1 MLTQL
6 TVDNLAIAD
15 HIELF
20 FEKGMS
26 VITGETGAG
35 KSIILDALG
44 LTLGDRADSGLVR
57 HGADRTDISA
67 VFDISNIPSAKAWL
81 KDNDLDNGNDLD
93 SQHDCILRRVITS
106 EGRSRGYINGQP
118 SSLSNLR
125 EVGEMLID
133 IHSQHEHQ
141 SLLKKETHRR
151 LIDEFG
157 NLKKLANS
165 TATNYKHWSEKAQKL
180 EQLKSNQDERD
191 ARLQLLK
198 YQVKELNELGLA
210 EGELADLEK
219 EQQSLS
225 HAEQL
230 LNSGH
235 EVLQLCSEGDTT
247 AQSIL
252 SLAMS
257 ALEALPV
264 KHEALSEAQNLLSE
278 ALIQVEEASHSI
290 RGFVDHFEIDPARL
304 QEVDERLSSTYELA
318 RKHRTTPEELPALH
332 QTLINEL
339 KSFEEGDGNLEIL
352 TEETALLAGEYLQS
366 ANKLSEARIKTA
378 QKLDKKIT
386 TQLAELGMP
395 SVKFVT
401 QITPLP
407 EDVFSRHGQEEIEFL
422 VSANP
427 GQPAK
432 PLNKVASGGELSRIS
447 LAIQVVTAQTSA
459 TPTLVFDE
467 VDVGIGGGTAEVVG
481 RLLRALG
488 EKGQAICITH
498 QPQVASQGHHHLF
511 VSKKTNKKETH
522 SSINIL
528 NGSSRTEE
536 IARMLGG
543 INMTEQT
550 LAHAQEML
558 NIPEMEAEGA

>member
-15 HIELF
+15 HVELF
-20 FEKGMS
+20 FERGMS

-67 VFDISNIPSAKAWL
+67 VFDISNIPNAQAWL
-81 KDNDLDNGNDLD
+81 KANDLHNDSDLD
-93 SQHDCILRRVITS
+93 DQYECILRRVITS

-118 SSLSNLR
+118 SALSNLR

-151 LIDEFG
+151 LIDEYG
-157 NLKKLANS
+157 NLKKQAQDV
-165 TATNYKHWSEKAQKL
+165 ATHYKSWSDKAQKL
-180 EQLKSNQDERD
+180 EQLKNNQDEQD

-198 YQVKELNELGLA
+198 YQVKELNELGLTA
-210 EGELADLEK
+210 EELPELEK

-230 LNSGH
+230 LSSGH
-235 EVLQLCSEGDTT
+235 EVLQACSDGESTV
-247 AQSIL
+247 QSIL
-252 SLAMS
+252 SH
-257 ALEALPV
+257 ALHTLDALPV
-264 KHEALSEAQNLLSE
+264 KHEALFEAQNLLSE
-278 ALIQVEEASHSI
+278 ALIQVDEATHSI
-290 RGFVDHFEIDPARL
+290 RGFVDHFEIDPTRL
-304 QEVDERLSSTYELA
+304 QEVDERLSAIYQLA
-318 RKHRTTPEELPALH
+318 RKHKTTPEELPALH
-332 QTLINEL
+332 QSLVDEL
-339 KSFEEGDGNLEIL
+339 KSFEDGDGNIEIL
-352 TEETALLAGEYLQS
+352 TTETAELAEKYLTT
-366 ANKLSEARIKTA
+366 ARKLSQARIKTA
-378 QKLDKKIT
+378 LTLDKKIAG
-386 TQLAELGMP
+386 QLSELGMP
-395 SVKFVT
+395 SVKFIT
-401 QITPLP
+401 QISPLP
-407 EDVFSRHGQEEIEFL
+407 DNIFTRNGLEDIEFL

-427 GQPAK
+427 GQPPK

-459 TPTLVFDE
+459 IPTLVFDE

-488 EKGQAICITH
+488 EKGQALCITH

-511 VSKKTNKKETH
+511 VSKQTNKKETH
-522 SSINIL
+522 SKITKL
-528 NGSSRTEE
+528 NKEGRTEE
-536 IARMLGG
+536 VARMLGG

-550 LAHAQEML
+550 LAHAREML
-558 NIPEMEAEGA
+558 SATALEI

>member
-20 FEKGMS
+20 FERGMS

-67 VFDISNIPSAKAWL
+67 VFDISNIPAAKNWL
-81 KDNDLDNGNDLD
+81 KANDLDNESDLD
-93 SQHDCILRRVITS
+93 NQHECILRRVITS

-118 SSLSNLR
+118 SALSNLR

-151 LIDEFG
+151 LIDEYG
-157 NLKKLANS
+157 DLKNSALTVATQYKL
-165 TATNYKHWSEKAQKL
+165 WSEKAHKL
-180 EQLKSNQDERD
+180 EQLQNNQDEQD

-198 YQVKELNELGLA
+198 YQVKELNELGLTQ
-210 EGELADLEK
+210 GELSELEK

-230 LNSGH
+230 LSSGH
-235 EVLQLCSEGDTT
+235 EVLQACSEGDTT
-247 AQSIL
+247 VQSIL
-252 SLAMS
+252 SH
-257 ALEALPV
+257 ALHTLESLPV
-264 KHEALSEAQNLLSE
+264 KHEALFEAQNLLSE
-278 ALIQVEEASHSI
+278 ALIQVEEAGHSI
-290 RGFVDHFEIDPARL
+290 RGFVDNFDIDPNRL
-304 QEVDERLSSTYELA
+304 QEVDERLSAIYQMA
-318 RKHRTTPEELPALH
+318 RKHKTTPEELPTLH
-332 QTLINEL
+332 QALTDEL
-339 KSFEEGDGNLEIL
+339 KSFEEGDGNIEAL
-352 TEETALLAGEYLQS
+352 TAETALLAEKYLTS
-366 ANKLSEARIKTA
+366 AKKLSQSRTKTA
-378 QKLDKKIT
+378 LSLDKKIAH
-386 TQLAELGMP
+386 QLSELGMP
-395 SVKFVT
+395 SVKFIT

-407 EDVFSRHGQEEIEFL
+407 NNVFSRHGQEEIEFL

-427 GQPAK
+427 GQPPK

-459 TPTLVFDE
+459 IPTLVFDE

-481 RLLRALG
+481 KLLRALG
-488 EKGQAICITH
+488 EKGQALCITH

-511 VSKKTNKKETH
+511 VSKQTNKKETH
-522 SSINIL
+522 SKITTL
-528 NGSSRTEE
+528 NGNGRTEE
-536 IARMLGG
+536 VARMLGG

-550 LAHAQEML
+550 LAHAREML
-558 NIPEMEAEGA
+558 NAAPMEA

>member
-20 FEKGMS
+20 FERGMS

-57 HGADRTDISA
+57 HGADRADITA
-67 VFDISNIPSAKAWL
+67 VFDISNIPAAKTWL
-81 KDNDLDNGNDLD
+81 KANDLDNGGNLD
-93 SQHDCILRRVITS
+93 NQDECILRRVITS

-118 SSLSNLR
+118 SALSNLR

-151 LIDEFG
+151 LIDEYG
-157 NLKKLANS
+157 DLKNPAQTVAKQ
-165 TATNYKHWSEKAQKL
+165 YKQWHEKAQKL
-180 EQLKSNQDERD
+180 EQLQNNQDEQD

-210 EGELADLEK
+210 PDELPELEK

-235 EVLQLCSEGDTT
+235 EVIQACTEGEST

-252 SLAMS
+252 SH
-257 ALEALPV
+257 ALHTLETLPV
-264 KHEALSEAQNLLSE
+264 KHESLSEAQNLLSE

-290 RGFVDHFEIDPARL
+290 RGFVDNFDIDPTRL
-304 QEVDERLSSTYELA
+304 QEVDERLSAIYQMA
-318 RKHRTTPEELPALH
+318 RKHKTTPEELTTLH
-332 QTLINEL
+332 QTLTDEL
-339 KSFEEGDGNLEIL
+339 KSFEEGDGNIEAL
-352 TEETALLAGEYLQS
+352 TAETAALAEKYMS
-366 ANKLSEARIKTA
+366 TAKKLSQSRAKTA
-378 QKLDKKIT
+378 LALDKKIAR
-386 TQLAELGMP
+386 QLAELGMP
-395 SVKFVT
+395 SVKFIT

-407 EDVFSRHGQEEIEFL
+407 DNMYTRNGLEDIEFL

-427 GQPAK
+427 GQPPK

-459 TPTLVFDE
+459 IPTLVFDE

-488 EKGQAICITH
+488 EKGQALCITH

-511 VSKKTNKKETH
+511 VSKQTKKNETH
-522 SSINIL
+522 SKITSL
-528 NGSSRTEE
+528 SEQGRTEE
-536 IARMLGG
+536 VARMLGG

-550 LAHAQEML
+550 LAHAREML
-558 NIPEMEAEGA
+558 NAAPIEA